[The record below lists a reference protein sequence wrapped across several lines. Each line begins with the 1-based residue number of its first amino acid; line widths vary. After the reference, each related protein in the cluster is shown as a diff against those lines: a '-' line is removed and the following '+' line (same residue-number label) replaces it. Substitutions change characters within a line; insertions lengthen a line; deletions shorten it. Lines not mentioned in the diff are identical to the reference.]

1 MPRVGDTI
9 NFMFIVSLT
18 YVKELSDV
26 EAHLPDHVAY
36 LERYYEQ
43 GIFLM
48 SGRKEPRVG
57 GVIVMQ
63 ADSRKQVEGIISEDP
78 FNQAGIADYEIIE
91 FIPTKTA
98 PALDDYR
105 ENI

>member
-1 MPRVGDTI
+1 MK
-9 NFMFIVSLT
+9 FMFIVSLT
-18 YVKELSDV
+18 YVKKLSDV
-26 EAHLPDHVAY
+26 EAHRPDHVAY

-91 FIPTKTA
+91 FTPTKTA
-98 PALDDYR
+98 PVLEDYR
-105 ENI
+105 KSI

>member
-1 MPRVGDTI
+1 MK
-9 NFMFIVSLT
+9 FMFIVSLT
-18 YVKELSDV
+18 YVKKLSDV

-78 FNQAGIADYEIIE
+78 FNVDVNVAVPSTIADYEIIE
-91 FIPTKTA
+91 FTPTKTA
-98 PALDDYR
+98 PVLEDYR
-105 ENI
+105 KSI

>member
-1 MPRVGDTI
+1 M

-18 YVKELSDV
+18 YVKKLSDV
-26 EAHLPDHVAY
+26 ESHLPDHVAY

-91 FIPTKTA
+91 FIPTKTV

>member
-1 MPRVGDTI
+1 M

-18 YVKELSDV
+18 YVKKLSDV
-26 EAHLPDHVAY
+26 EAPLPDHVAY

-63 ADSRKQVEGIISEDP
+63 ADSRKKVEGIISEDP

-98 PALDDYR
+98 PALEGYR